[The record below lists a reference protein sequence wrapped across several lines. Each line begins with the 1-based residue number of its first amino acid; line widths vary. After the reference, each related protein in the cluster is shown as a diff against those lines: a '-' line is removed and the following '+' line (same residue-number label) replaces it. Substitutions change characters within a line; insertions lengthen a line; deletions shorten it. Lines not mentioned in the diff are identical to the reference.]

1 MLFRGGMVGNGRREG
16 IGGGAGAADD
26 GAGMLVLLGRG
37 GGGLAG
43 GAGAGRLGGGRF
55 GAGE

>member
-1 MLFRGGMVGNGRREG
+1 MVGNGRREG